1 MQNEKLV
8 APADNH
14 NTMGQF
20 TPSVHGFNSSVQVS
34 FPGLPIPLNER
45 VIATRQE
52 MAAEFPFNWD
62 MNNGDVLGICVPRY
76 TSSAS
81 TPLIS
86 SHILFGVGWAQA
98 TIGHGTRSSLA
109 TAFFAPP
116 LSRTNLN
123 VLINAQV
130 TKLMQTGIRNGKPS
144 FHSVNFAAQEG
155 CASSPNTAK
164 NTLILT
170 PHIQPRS
177 NKSTP

>member
-8 APADNH
+8 APADDH

-34 FPGLPIPLNER
+34 FPGFPIPLNER

-76 TSSAS
+76 TSTAS

-86 SHILFGVGWAQA
+86 SHILLAVGWAQA
-98 TIGHGTRSSLA
+98 TIGLGHGVLRAATQPHKPQCPHQRTSHQTHADWHTEWQTLLPLCQLCSSRGLC
-109 TAFFAPP
+109 
-116 LSRTNLN
+116 
-123 VLINAQV
+123 VLPKHN
-130 TKLMQTGIRNGKPS
+130 
-144 FHSVNFAAQEG
+144 
-155 CASSPNTAK
+155 
-164 NTLILT
+164 
-170 PHIQPRS
+170 
-177 NKSTP
+177 